1 MSWGLTVYLLSH
13 QSTFEVLCLYMAA
26 SHFQEVHLKKK
37 KTREK
42 SEEGQQNSEREKKT
56 NRH

>member
-37 KTREK
+37 TREK